1 MANCFCRRCELQ
13 WPWPLSQIPSRTL
26 DIIPTCLW
34 ARASDVFRDV
44 GDSLT
49 YMGRSDVAI
58 ISSQT
63 LKNHCSLNVL
73 DNSGITYNMKLLYR
87 SYACKR
93 TIAVTFTHLPDP
105 ASSKG
110 SHTCSSA
117 GYILA
122 KLGLKVWGSIFLGLT
137 ILFPKGG
144 VGKVF
149 FFFLFLCSLK
159 VMTVKKK
166 MFEKY
171 PNSTIG
177 SNGWL
182 STVQYIQC
190 CLYNYCTIKM
200 LALLLLQSDLKIC
213 TNLLLH

>member
-1 MANCFCRRCELQ
+1 M
-13 WPWPLSQIPSRTL
+13 
-26 DIIPTCLW
+26 
-34 ARASDVFRDV
+34 FRDV

-58 ISSQT
+58 ISSQK

-93 TIAVTFTHLPDP
+93 FIAVTFTHLPDP
-105 ASSKG
+105 CSSKG

-149 FFFLFLCSLK
+149 FFFFLIPMQFEGYDC
-159 VMTVKKK
+159 KKK
-166 MFEKY
+166 CLINTLILQLAVMDD
-171 PNSTIG
+171 S
-177 SNGWL
+177 
-182 STVQYIQC
+182 VQYSTYSAVFAIIVQLK
-190 CLYNYCTIKM
+190 CLHFY
-200 LALLLLQSDLKIC
+200 
-213 TNLLLH
+213 